1 MGREEE
7 RRGSAVWV
15 EERVP
20 LHPRPTPKL
29 AAPGLA
35 PLGAS
40 LFGEHQGSR
49 RTSGRAGG
57 WSGEEGRGGEGGDRR
72 GEGEPRLGGWVCEVR
87 GLVPLSP
94 VGCKELLIATK
105 RDLGVGEGAVS
116 RLSGATVS
124 LSARVRPG
132 QSALLM

>member
-1 MGREEE
+1 MENSKEVDGLAGELAGGAVRRGWRERGE
-7 RRGSAVWV
+7 RRGKRS
-15 EERVP
+15 
-20 LHPRPTPKL
+20 
-29 AAPGLA
+29 PGREA
-35 PLGAS
+35 
-40 LFGEHQGSR
+40 R
-49 RTSGRAGG
+49 
-57 WSGEEGRGGEGGDRR
+57 
-72 GEGEPRLGGWVCEVR
+72 VCEVR

-105 RDLGVGEGAVS
+105 RDLGVGDGAVS